1 MDMDRGT
8 DPAQRLLLE
17 LRPDPR
23 ADFVRD
29 LETSLLAHSRRQ
41 TRFLVVAAG
50 SGLCASFAALTL
62 LLGVLGVL
70 PFRIGASDRSQA
82 DSRCTTVVEVRH
94 ERRPVL
100 VVQSDGQIRTEERV
114 TAVRQPVKRCR

>member
-1 MDMDRGT
+1 MRE
-8 DPAQRLLLE
+8 P
-17 LRPDPR
+17 
-23 ADFVRD
+23 RD
-29 LETSLLAHSRRQ
+29 LESSLLARSRRQ

-70 PFRIGASDRSQA
+70 PLGIGASDRSQA
-82 DSRCTTVVEVRH
+82 ESRCTTVVEVRH
-94 ERRPVL
+94 ERHPVL

-114 TAVRQPVKRCR
+114 TAVRHPVKRCR